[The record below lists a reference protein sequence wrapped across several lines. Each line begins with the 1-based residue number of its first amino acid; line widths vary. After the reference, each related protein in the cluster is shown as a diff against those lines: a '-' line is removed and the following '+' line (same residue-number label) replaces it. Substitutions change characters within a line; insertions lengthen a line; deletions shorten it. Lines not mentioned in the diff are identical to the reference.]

1 MSGDVALFLRPTWA
15 LSTFKEKIVDYEKIK
30 AFAAKYGCSVETA
43 AYYYT
48 LRDEGVP
55 YEAALAW
62 CGLA

>member
-1 MSGDVALFLRPTWA
+1 M
-15 LSTFKEKIVDYEKIK
+15 DYEKIK
-30 AFAAKYGCSVETA
+30 AFALKYECSEKVA
-43 AYYYT
+43 AYSYH